1 MERDKFLKVLNRI
14 CPIRNVLVVFLF
26 LIGLVF
32 NVDGVKAYKSDTVFE
47 GVGRYGFATA
57 SAPLSY
63 KLSDLHAT
71 VENHDNPDI
80 NHVNV
85 LIKPEENSNLNIDDF
100 KTGISKIGV
109 SYDSVNNLSGSLL
122 SLPEN
127 AKIKKAYLSVMY
139 MGHGSSFDVLVAYPG
154 GQFYKK
160 YTPKDDAASGLTV
173 DDPIDLTE
181 DLKKINNPSGYYFVS
196 ILNNNQPYFPQH
208 AWSITTIY
216 EHNSLPTSYTKLIN
230 TTVALC
236 NDPDNS
242 SCERRGITIYTNS
255 PFKLLNNFYLMGV
268 VKGAGVYG
276 FANYDPN
283 YYGYQT
289 THDKAW
295 ACVKKDGVTYTEDD
309 CPEAARINLA
319 SMSGH
324 FIGRDVNDFINN
336 TYNKDNMTVQDK
348 DNLTL
353 GGEIDVFNE
362 KITKEDLDN
371 QELIGVSIRKDGTN
385 AYNPQLLGIAAEIEA
400 PDIKVTPDIEE
411 NNGIT
416 SNTVTFENTSEYE
429 GCNPSLVIPI
439 DEKLE
444 NVRDV
449 VLSATNGVS
458 YEIQTGKIVVSFDRK
473 LAAGEK
479 ITVTYKADRK
489 KTNNKIESGTIHLD
503 PVGTVYPSSAGACT
517 TDDKYKITATGTD
530 ESSAYTLIVN
540 HFKENTTE
548 PVVPNSTTTTVKM
561 AGSQYNT
568 SSLSE
573 LPEGYV
579 LVGTPANHEG
589 TMNSDVVVNYFYKLK
604 NLNITVHH
612 YKEGT
617 TEKVDDDVSFSKTY
631 GEDYTTS
638 RSNKAEVTKNYE
650 LVAVPDN
657 ASGVA
662 KDNITVTYYYRLK
675 DAVITVHHREE
686 GTNKELAPDETINK
700 KFGEN
705 YTTTASDKVKQ
716 NYIYKTRTNNYAGV
730 VEQDTIDV
738 IYYYQ
743 KKDSN
748 IVPLI
753 VKEGTDKITS
763 SNQKVNYSITYN
775 ANFTDYIG
783 EAVVT
788 ITDTLPY
795 KIDPNNSNL
804 NGGLYDDNAKT
815 ITWTETINVDS
826 YTSSSYSVTKNIEVL
841 YKDIDLTK
849 RVMTNEVTGKITG
862 DGKDITVEQNHNTEV
877 EIIGDITIRY
887 IDKDTGKD
895 IADQIK
901 TSDYVGQTYDS
912 SEKEVY
918 GYRLVEKPSSEH
930 FTYREGAQTAEYKYE
945 RIKLKIETKVN
956 GDGGTIT
963 GDEDVFYG
971 EDSTKDNIKI
981 TSHEGYLIDKL
992 TINGS
997 EIKVPENSETLIVSN
1012 FPHMTENK
1020 LVEVSFK
1027 KKPLV
1032 VNVPKTSSF
1041 IIIPIILG
1049 LIILGASVYVIKNK
1063 TINFDFFKKN

>member
-1 MERDKFLKVLNRI
+1 MERNKFLKVLNKT
-14 CPIRNVLVVFLF
+14 CPIKNILVAFLF

-32 NVDGVKAYKSDTVFE
+32 NMGDVKAYDSTPVFE

-57 SAPLSY
+57 SAPLAR
-63 KLSDLHAT
+63 KLGDLNST
-71 VENHDNPDI
+71 GLNPTTTKI
-80 NHVNV
+80 N
-85 LIKPEENSNLNIDDF
+85 LSIRPEENSHLDLDAF

-109 SYDSVNNLSGSLL
+109 SYDSVSNLSGSMLKVD
-122 SLPEN
+122 SDV
-127 AKIKKAYLSVMY
+127 KIKAAYLSTMY
-139 MGHGSSFDVLVAYPG
+139 LGHPNNYDVLVVYPD
-154 GQFYKK
+154 GQLYKK
-160 YTPKDDAASGLTV
+160 YTADGDKPVNLTA
-173 DDPIDLTE
+173 DMQNID
-181 DLKKINNPSGYYFVS
+181 NPGGYYFVS
-196 ILNNNQPYFPQH
+196 ILNCGALMYPQQ
-208 AWSITTIY
+208 AWSITVIY
-216 EHNSLPTSYTKLIN
+216 EDESLPTSYTKLIQSTDGLDN
-230 TTVALC
+230 NPNNSDYQREVTVYL
-236 NDPDNS
+236 
-242 SCERRGITIYTNS
+242 NS
-255 PFKLLNNFYLMGV
+255 PFKLLDNFLLMGV

-276 FANYDPN
+276 FANVPGASDYDDRHDS
-283 YYGYQT
+283 
-289 THDKAW
+289 THDRAW
-295 ACVKKDGVTYTEDD
+295 ACVKKNGVSYGTD

-324 FIGRDVNDFINN
+324 FNGRTEVDFVNN
-336 TYNKDNMTVQDK
+336 TYDTSSMTVADK
-348 DNLTL
+348 TDLKL

-362 KITKEDLDN
+362 KLTKEDLGN
-371 QELIGVSIRKDGTN
+371 QELLGVTFSKDGVN
-385 AYNPQLLGIAAEIEA
+385 AYNLQFIGVAAEIEA

-458 YEIQTGKIVVSFDRK
+458 YEIQPGKIVVSFDRNF
-473 LAAGEK
+473 AAGEK

-489 KTNNKIESGTIHLD
+489 KTNNKIESGTIHLN

-517 TDDKYKITATGTD
+517 TDDKYKITATGSD

-540 HFKENTTE
+540 HFKDGTTE
-548 PVVPNSTTTTVKM
+548 PIIPNSTTTTVKM
-561 AGSQYNT
+561 AGSHYNT

-573 LPEGYV
+573 LPDGYV

-589 TMNSDVVVNYFYKLK
+589 TMNSDVVVNYYYKLR
-604 NLNITVHH
+604 NVSITVRHLE
-612 YKEGT
+612 EGT
-617 TEKVDDDVSFSKTY
+617 ETVLDTVPPVTKTY
-631 GEDYTTS
+631 GDNYTTS
-638 RSNKAEVTKNYE
+638 KSNKAEVTKNYE

-662 KDNITVTYYYRLK
+662 KGDITVTYYYRLK

-705 YTTTASDKVKQ
+705 YTTTPSDKVKQ

-748 IVPLI
+748 IVPSI

-804 NGGLYDDNAKT
+804 NGGVYDDNAKT

-849 RVMTNEVTGKITG
+849 RVMTNEVAGKITG

-997 EIKVPENSETLIVSN
+997 EIKVPENSEMLIVSN

-1032 VNVPKTSSF
+1032 VKVPKTSSF